1 MKHLVTIILFNV
13 LCLTANAQ
21 TSDFYTRQARS
32 YQREAAYYMRQA
44 DSYQREADYYNR
56 QTQGNL
62 REAEYYTRQKN
73 MIGQRLIRTG
83 QRARPIKPW
92 PILAR
97 QTTREKGRQTI

>member
-62 REAEYYTRQKN
+62 REAEYYTRQKKYD
-73 MIGQRLIRTG
+73 
-83 QRARPIKPW
+83 RAK
-92 PILAR
+92 
-97 QTTREKGRQTI
+97 TY